1 MAFGCPKIFMFMF
14 AVNKDHYLKR
24 GKNTGAHLSQNQED
38 IYLYSRV
45 QTGCMWVY
53 PHLIFVILL
62 KGSVHLNFAQSP
74 PRPNNKVLIK
84 VYFMAIKP

>member
-1 MAFGCPKIFMFMF
+1 
-14 AVNKDHYLKR
+14 
-24 GKNTGAHLSQNQED
+24 
-38 IYLYSRV
+38 
-45 QTGCMWVY
+45 MWAY